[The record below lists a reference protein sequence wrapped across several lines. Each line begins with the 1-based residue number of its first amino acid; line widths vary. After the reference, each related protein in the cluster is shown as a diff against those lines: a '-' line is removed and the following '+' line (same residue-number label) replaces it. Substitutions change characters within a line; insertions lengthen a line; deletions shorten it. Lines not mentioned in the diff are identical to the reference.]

1 MHKELVVKTSRL
13 DLTVDVSTNQYR
25 LLANKNDLFHNLVLK
40 TNEEL
45 DIVDSGSDS
54 MGVCKYKIGLTSE
67 IQITFYN
74 HFACR

>member
-40 TNEEL
+40 TNDEI
-45 DIVDSGSDS
+45 DIEDSGSAS
-54 MGVCKYKIGLTSE
+54 MGVCKYKIG
-67 IQITFYN
+67 
-74 HFACR
+74 